1 MLYPSSPLQVLLTQA
16 DSITAPSFGGLRE
29 RSGEADTGLMW
40 VEKRRPG
47 RGVLAAWCLHTE
59 EQTHV
64 PGSDPRVPGPGP
76 RDLLVVTQTS
86 GN

>member
-1 MLYPSSPLQVLLTQA
+1 
-16 DSITAPSFGGLRE
+16 
-29 RSGEADTGLMW
+29 MW

-47 RGVLAAWCLHTE
+47 REVLAAWCLHTE

-86 GN
+86 GNYTWTDGDPLELGTRL